1 MIWLLL
7 LLRIAWIVVR
17 ATTPVRI
24 VATIVVAVAIIV
36 VIGTTLALAHRIAL
50 TTLIGLLLLLLGVG
64 TATVRS
70 LLRLG
75 TTLAWAG
82 TGTTGLLRL
91 LLLVGLLLLLLLLLA
106 EEDALLGCNGYASLE
121 VTAQV

>member
-24 VATIVVAVAIIV
+24 VATIAAIIV
-36 VIGTTLALAHRIAL
+36 VAVVGTTTLALAHRIAL

-64 TATVRS
+64 TARS

-82 TGTTGLLRL
+82 TGTSGLLRLL

-106 EEDALLGCNGYASLE
+106 EEDTLLGCDG
-121 VTAQV
+121 

>member
-24 VATIVVAVAIIV
+24 VATIAAIIV
-36 VIGTTLALAHRIAL
+36 VAVVGTTTLALAHRIAL
-50 TTLIGLLLLLLGVG
+50 TTLIRLLLLLGVG

-106 EEDALLGCNGYASLE
+106 EEDTLLGCDGYASLE